1 MDSNTGKPQGGPSN
15 TGKSQESKPSNTG
28 QTPKKPSNTGQTPKK
43 PSNDSG
49 SSNNGEPKRIRN
61 FGHLM
66 ITVSLEFFLQK
77 SWQYIMGD
85 VGCCVKMLSS
95 PLSRI

>member
-1 MDSNTGKPQGGPSN
+1 MDRNTGKPQGSKPQGGPSN

-49 SSNNGEPKRIRN
+49 SSNNGDRN
-61 FGHLM
+61 DK
-66 ITVSLEFFLQK
+66 EFW
-77 SWQYIMGD
+77 SNDY
-85 VGCCVKMLSS
+85 
-95 PLSRI
+95 R